1 MRKLKRKGPWIVL
14 SFSRTEIPEFLVEK
28 EMTQEVDTIASL
40 TAERDRLLGELLEE
54 EDAVEQFMLETGG
67 ASDKSDSMQE
77 GVDHLRS
84 ELEAV
89 EEKLKSL
96 YEQMEADA
104 FDEEAAYKLG
114 NRYISIQKTKEG
126 YDYSIYDEGYRLLDG
141 GVYDNPDVSIGE
153 VMQEITDELKQPIY
167 DEAKDT
173 FSHSEIQGNIRQSD
187 IPERVDYEDLMEKT
201 GAVGL
206 AEVEKVKSTQEIIE
220 DFRSN
225 TERMFRPERVDGM
238 RPSDIEEAVR
248 DRVQQMIDEYE
259 LDAKIEDVIV
269 SGSRSRGLDNEN
281 SDLDVVVSFSGT
293 EREDDFF
300 NILHDEKMYFGSVE
314 LDINPIGT
322 EQTGTLAEY
331 LPGVEKYLS
340 EKSEAIEQAVIV
352 DFPDSAEAVRQS
364 GELERQPKQQ
374 VTFTVAESSEFHS
387 FGELHE
393 GIPTL
398 QDAIKIYEKLCEE
411 SKLNAIPA
419 LGINLHTV
427 GTQEHEDVQWD
438 FLSGGRIDLEG
449 LMYLPEMS
457 KNAEVMEALHQMA
470 EYYPGAEIIGSFPEE
485 RETSGPSVQKPE
497 QETEEKTQLSAIELA
512 AQIDQFAYETD
523 TYEYNDTVED
533 REANIRGIAESIE
546 SRQDGGARAYLNSF
560 VQESD
565 DPETVAQAKALLK
578 KLDEYKPLAKVEE
591 QVEQNYNMIDN
602 MINNLPQDP
611 EEKKE
616 PAPQKVMRI
625 EEHKKVR
632 KRVSMKK
639 KLAEKKAEVT
649 ERDGKAPEPQKAVK
663 SPNMGVDD

>member
-1 MRKLKRKGPWIVL
+1 M
-14 SFSRTEIPEFLVEK
+14 
-28 EMTQEVDTIASL
+28 
-40 TAERDRLLGELLEE
+40 
-54 EDAVEQFMLETGG
+54 
-67 ASDKSDSMQE
+67 
-77 GVDHLRS
+77 
-84 ELEAV
+84 
-89 EEKLKSL
+89 
-96 YEQMEADA
+96 
-104 FDEEAAYKLG
+104 
-114 NRYISIQKTKEG
+114 
-126 YDYSIYDEGYRLLDG
+126 
-141 GVYDNPDVSIGE
+141 
-153 VMQEITDELKQPIY
+153 
-167 DEAKDT
+167 
-173 FSHSEIQGNIRQSD
+173 RQS
-187 IPERVDYEDLMEKT
+187 R
-201 GAVGL
+201 
-206 AEVEKVKSTQEIIE
+206 
-220 DFRSN
+220 
-225 TERMFRPERVDGM
+225 
-238 RPSDIEEAVR
+238 
-248 DRVQQMIDEYE
+248 
-259 LDAKIEDVIV
+259 
-269 SGSRSRGLDNEN
+269 
-281 SDLDVVVSFSGT
+281 
-293 EREDDFF
+293 
-300 NILHDEKMYFGSVE
+300 
-314 LDINPIGT
+314 
-322 EQTGTLAEY
+322 
-331 LPGVEKYLS
+331 
-340 EKSEAIEQAVIV
+340 
-352 DFPDSAEAVRQS
+352 
-364 GELERQPKQQ
+364 ELERQPKQQ
-374 VTFTVAESSEFHS
+374 VTFTVAESSEVHS

-398 QDAIKIYEKLCEE
+398 QDALKIYEKLCEE

-470 EYYPGAEIIGSFPEE
+470 EYYPGAEIIGSFPEG